1 MELQVALAAMAMRVR
16 EMTMEPPTTRATT
29 AGAAMGAATM
39 EEAVVAGHPKVRSNS
54 ALVTDACAAALRAF
68 CSAAQRGR

>member
-1 MELQVALAAMAMRVR
+1 VGMEA
-16 EMTMEPPTTRATT
+16 
-29 AGAAMGAATM
+29 
-39 EEAVVAGHPKVRSNS
+39 EEAMVKQVRSNS